1 MFLLLNTGE
10 DMEFLS
16 FMRLFGLDLGSIAAQ
31 MGLDE
36 ASLALLDP
44 AAAMQMLAAAVRG
57 P

>member
-1 MFLLLNTGE
+1 MFILPSGE

-16 FMRLFGLDLGSIAAQ
+16 FMRLFGLDLGAIAEQ

-36 ASLALLDP
+36 QSLALLEP
-44 AAAMQMLAAAVRG
+44 AAAMQLLAAAVRG